1 MVAAHQASTLDLW
14 EIIDDYVVFISDIV
28 IQEAS
33 RGDKKQARY
42 RLDILKN
49 FQVLIIDDEVKELA
63 RSLLVGKVIP
73 EKCPEDA
80 LHIAVAAM
88 NGVDAIVTW
97 NFRHINNPY
106 TRKMIRSITESN
118 GLACPEICSPE
129 ELIGG
134 D

>member
-1 MVAAHQASTLDLW
+1 MLA
-14 EIIDDYVVFISDIV
+14 ID
-28 IQEAS
+28 
-33 RGDKKQARY
+33 
-42 RLDILKN
+42 N
-49 FQVLIIDDEVKELA
+49 EVKELA
-63 RSLLVGKVIP
+63 RSLLVGKAIP

-106 TRKMIRSITESN
+106 TRKMIRNITESN
-118 GLACPEICSPE
+118 GFACPEICSPE

-134 D
+134 N